1 MGNKFE
7 IVEYAKDDDS
17 YMYSDTDYY
26 WHVASVQTGDELASY
41 SGYHNESSAGVQKGG
56 ARSVGFNEDMTEVI
70 ISNYDKEA
78 ERLELPENVEL
89 VDEGHAIL
97 LTYRDG
103 RQDKRN
109 RRAVCYTTKF
119 GEPIFRKLI
128 GDPAHKNKK
137 KSK

>member
-1 MGNKFE
+1 
-7 IVEYAKDDDS
+7 
-17 YMYSDTDYY
+17 
-26 WHVASVQTGDELASY
+26 
-41 SGYHNESSAGVQKGG
+41 
-56 ARSVGFNEDMTEVI
+56 MTEVI
-70 ISNYDKEA
+70 ISNYDKET

-97 LTYRDG
+97 LTFRDG

-128 GDPAHKNKK
+128 GDPAQKNKK
-137 KSK
+137 NPSKVKIKIPI